1 MADYRIYVVGD
12 DGHFYDVVP
21 LDCEDDAKAIEQARR
36 LADARPIELWQL
48 DRKVAV
54 IPADLN
60 LKTF

>member
-1 MADYRIYVVGD
+1 MADYRIYLVDD

-21 LDCEDDAKAIEQARR
+21 LDCEDDAKAVEQAKR

-60 LKTF
+60 LKTV